1 MKMKLLS
8 SIVAAV
14 GLVGAPLALAAN
26 YQAEV
31 SAAYEDIDYADS
43 NGEGKFIGL
52 EGKYYFA
59 PVNTSEHPLAEAAF
73 IEKASNVYLQLG
85 TEEYKFG
92 GEKSDLYGRVIGA
105 DFYIPNTI
113 FFLGAGVAEVKS
125 KAPASLGQSY
135 DWESAW
141 FVKAGVAPIE
151 GLLVWSEFTEDI
163 DVNDEW
169 NINGKYV
176 LPLRGEQAL
185 NLEASYEK
193 SKLGWADDTITM
205 SADYYI
211 DRHLSLG
218 AGFVNT
224 SYDSSVADNADT
236 DYFVRARNF
245 FTDKASLE
253 LSYVD
258 GEFENSLLVGG
269 TIRF

>member
-1 MKMKLLS
+1 MKMKLLPT
-8 SIVAAV
+8 IIAAIGFV
-14 GLVGAPLALAAN
+14 SAPLVMAAN
-26 YQAEV
+26 YQAEI

-43 NGEGKFIGL
+43 NGEGTFIGL

-59 PVNTSEHPLAEAAF
+59 PVDTTGHPLAEAAF
-73 IEKASNVYLQLG
+73 IEKSSNVYVQLG
-85 TEEYKFG
+85 TEEFKAAG
-92 GEKSDLYGRVIGA
+92 QKADLYGRVIGV
-105 DFYIPNTI
+105 DFYVPNSI

-125 KAPASLGQSY
+125 KAPAALGQSY

-141 FVKAGVAPIE
+141 FVKAGVAPID
-151 GLLVWSEFTEDI
+151 GLLIWSEFTEDV
-163 DVNDEW
+163 DVKDEW

-176 LPLRGEQAL
+176 LPLAGEQAL

-205 SADYYI
+205 AADYYL
-211 DRHLSLG
+211 DRNLSLG

-224 SYDSSVADNADT
+224 SYNSSVNSSADT
-236 DYFVRARNF
+236 DYFIRARNF

-253 LSYVD
+253 LTYMD
-258 GEFENSLLVGG
+258 GEYENSFLVGG